1 MFATI
6 MFLAQD
12 HCNTNFHHIISQ
24 FSFWIWKELNVFVIY
39 FYGHKKQ
46 EGILLP
52 LLMKMATVICIC
64 A

>member
-24 FSFWIWKELNVFVIY
+24 FSFWIWKELDVFFIY

-46 EGILLP
+46 EGIPSLLR
-52 LLMKMATVICIC
+52 KMVTVICIC